1 MELRRYFL
9 IGVGSLVVFNLLLAF
24 GSVGLLSRMSP
35 AILEILEE
43 NVVSISAAETMLA
56 VLATPKPESGV
67 GSDGSTGFKS
77 ALTRAR
83 ENVTEPDEIPVLN
96 EIEANADAALAGNAA
111 SVSMVVSRLLLLSQI
126 NRQAMAQA
134 DAEAQRIGVAG
145 AWVAVSLF
153 IVSVVISLFVIRGL
167 EKRFVDPLSELHDVL
182 LAVQQGEQHRRC
194 YAEDPPPQVKH
205 VMDSVNALLS
215 RVFDPTTDAN
225 PPQEQDDSAL
235 ERAAIIHYLET
246 ISRAAVIVN
255 KDGRLVATN
264 QEALIVLS
272 GTDRDAFLESVHQL
286 VREGSA
292 PKSIEAVRMGN
303 DGWLCIRERMIR
315 GSQSTAAVPQDT
327 PGA

>member
-56 VLATPKPESGV
+56 VLATPKVESSL
-67 GSDGSTGFKS
+67 GSNGTKRFKT
-77 ALTRAR
+77 ALSRAR
-83 ENVTEPDEIPVLN
+83 ENVTEPDEVPVLN
-96 EIEANADAALAGNAA
+96 EIEANSDAALAGNSDAI
-111 SVSMVVSRLLLLSQI
+111 SLVVTRLLLLSQI

-134 DAEAQRIGVAG
+134 DSEAQRIGVAG

-167 EKRFVDPLSELHDVL
+167 QKRFVDPLSELHDVL

-205 VMDSVNALLS
+205 VMDSVNGLLS
-215 RVFDPTTDAN
+215 RVFDPTAEEP
-225 PPQEQDDSAL
+225 PPQELDDSTL
-235 ERAAIIHYLET
+235 ERTALIHFLET
-246 ISRAAVIVN
+246 VSRAAVVVD
-255 KDGRLVATN
+255 KTGRLVASN

-272 GTDRDAFLESVHQL
+272 GSDRDAFLESVHQL
-286 VREGSA
+286 VRDGTP
-292 PKSIEAVRMGN
+292 PKSIEAVRLGT
-303 DGWLCIRERMIR
+303 DGWLCIRERVIR
-315 GSQSTAAVPQDT
+315 GSQSTTTVPQDN
-327 PGA
+327 PAG

>member
-56 VLATPKPESGV
+56 VLATPKPASEV
-67 GSDGSTGFKS
+67 GIDGSKRFRT

-83 ENVTEPDEIPVLN
+83 ENVTEPEEIPVLN
-96 EIEANADAALAGNAA
+96 EIEANTNAALAGNEE
-111 SVSMVVSRLLLLSQI
+111 SISMVVSRLLLLSQI

-153 IVSVVISLFVIRGL
+153 IVSVAISLFVIRGL

-205 VMDSVNALLS
+205 VMDSVNGLLS
-215 RVFDPTTDAN
+215 RVFDPTANAN
-225 PPQEQDDSAL
+225 PPQEENDSAL

-246 ISRAAVIVN
+246 ISRAAVIVD
-255 KDGRLVATN
+255 KSGRLVASN

-286 VREGSA
+286 VREGSP
-292 PKSIEAVRMGN
+292 PKSLEAVRMGT
-303 DGWLCIRERMIR
+303 DGWLCIRERVIR
-315 GSQSTAAVPQDT
+315 GAQSAAAVPPDSSS
-327 PGA
+327 A